1 MALFKTIGEAVTVP
15 TVVGYQNL
23 PLSPL
28 FDFVE
33 DLEWREDDFTDPKG
47 QPFWEF
53 SGLLF
58 CEELDCTPVRSA
70 SILAGSDWQY
80 TFELARSC
88 YAVRFTRCLKGLP
101 VAVTFQEIE
110 ACDLV
115 LPTKQ
120 LTGEQA
126 EEVIEK
132 LSLQVYGRDFDPEPS
147 EVSTVIRELFR
158 YSDLQDCEIDALKN
172 EPTVDLLNQLFDECR
187 KSADLRAVLD
197 NFFNLQLGRNL

>member
-15 TVVGYQNL
+15 TVVGYKNL
-23 PLSPL
+23 PSSTLS
-28 FDFVE
+28 DFVE
-33 DLEWREDDFTDPKG
+33 DLEWREDDFADPKG

-70 SILAGSDWQY
+70 SILAGTDWQY

-101 VAVTFQEIE
+101 IAVTIQQVQ
-110 ACDLV
+110 AADLV
-115 LPTKQ
+115 LPEC
-120 LTGEQA
+120 LTDEQA
-126 EEVIEK
+126 EEITEK
-132 LSLQVYGRDFDPEPS
+132 LSGHVYGRDFDPEPDL
-147 EVSTVIRELFR
+147 VSTVIRDLR
-158 YSDLQDCEIDALKN
+158 PYADLQDHEIDALKS

-187 KSADLRAVLD
+187 KAKDLRAVLD
-197 NFFNLQLGRNL
+197 NFFNLQLGRTV